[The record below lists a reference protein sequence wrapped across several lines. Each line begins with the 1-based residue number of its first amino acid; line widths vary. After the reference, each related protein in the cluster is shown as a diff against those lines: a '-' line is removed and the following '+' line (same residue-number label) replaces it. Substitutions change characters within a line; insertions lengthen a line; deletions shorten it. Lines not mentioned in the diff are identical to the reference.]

1 MPNKYIDRDQVDS
14 LSFQVGQEIIKEF
27 TQKEAEILKSIP
39 DYFERATYKTKNEKN
54 LTEDSMKQVKEI
66 LSSYGIETDAGQIK
80 DVVLY
85 SRMLNFLDAS
95 IMSDAVKSI
104 IAYNNID
111 IEQENFYKKVDLSI
125 NQFRNEIIN
134 ELNGYQNDLKSI
146 NNAYKSLNISQK
158 TDLAKSLKQKEIV
171 SNYEEHYKN
180 ISKIA
185 NQYNFPIENPE
196 IKDLLKTSHKFRE
209 KNIVR
214 KVHVTKKVEDI
225 VYNLVKTLDMD
236 APSNKDDK
244 PKNNKNF
251 IFTA

>member
-1 MPNKYIDRDQVDS
+1 MPNKYIERAQLDS

-27 TQKEAEILKSIP
+27 TQKEAELLKEIP
-39 DYFERATYKTKNEKN
+39 DYLERATYKTKNEKS
-54 LTEDSMKQVKEI
+54 LTENSMKQVREV

-85 SRMLNFLDAS
+85 GRILNFMDAS
-95 IMSDAVKSI
+95 MMTDAVKSI
-104 IAYNNID
+104 IEYNNID
-111 IEQENFYKKVDLSI
+111 IEQQNFYKKVDLSI

-134 ELNGYQNDLKSI
+134 ELNSYQNDLKSI
-146 NNAYKSLNISQK
+146 NNSYKSLNLSQK
-158 TDLAKSLKQKEIV
+158 TDLAKNLKQKEIV

-185 NQYNFPIENPE
+185 KQYNFPMETPE

-209 KNIVR
+209 KSIVR
-214 KVHVTKKVEDI
+214 NVHLTKKIEDV
-225 VYNLVKTLDMD
+225 VYNLVKTLNVD
-236 APSNKDDK
+236 AQSNKDDK